1 MRLTRF
7 SDIGLRVLIYL
18 ERAGERPNPVTVAE
32 IGKQFDIPLNHLVK
46 VVGQLAKL
54 GWVQATRGRNGGLRL
69 AADPALLTIGQVL
82 RKLEGEDDE
91 LVDCEGTDCA
101 LKLDC
106 QLRGMLRAGMRAFY
120 EAMDR
125 YTLAHATAGT
135 TGEQVVRM
143 HRMFWNGAVDKSP
156 AAAVEPVSE
165 D

>member
-18 ERAGERPNPVTVAE
+18 ERAGERPHPVTVAE

-69 AADPALLTIGQVL
+69 AADPATLTIGQVL
-82 RKLEGEDDE
+82 RKLEGEEDE

-101 LKLDC
+101 LKMDC

-125 YTLAHATAGT
+125 YTLAHATAGN

-143 HRMFWNGAVDKSP
+143 HRMFWDGAATKS
-156 AAAVEPVSE
+156 AVVLPEPVSE

>member
-18 ERAGERPNPVTVAE
+18 ERAGERVHPVTVAE
-32 IGKQFDIPLNHLVK
+32 IGSQFDIPLNHLVK

-54 GWVQATRGRNGGLRL
+54 GWIKATRGRNGGLRL
-69 AADPALLTIGQVL
+69 LADPTLLTIGQVL
-82 RKLEGEDDE
+82 RKLEGEEEE
-91 LVDCEGTDCA
+91 LVDCEGTSCA

-125 YTLAHATAGT
+125 YTLAQATAGA
-135 TGEQVVRM
+135 TGEQVIRM
-143 HRMFWNGAVDKSP
+143 HKMFWSGTP
-156 AAAVEPVSE
+156 AASGPAASVE
-165 D
+165 